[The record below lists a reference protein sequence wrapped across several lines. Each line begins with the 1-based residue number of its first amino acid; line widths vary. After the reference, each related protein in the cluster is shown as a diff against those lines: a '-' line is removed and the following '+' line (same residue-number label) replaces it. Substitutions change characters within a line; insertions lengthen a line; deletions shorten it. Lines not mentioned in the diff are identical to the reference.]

1 MAPTRGKYHR
11 DFLRSLHVEVCEIPE
26 PVMYRQFAARA
37 RAPRRPNL
45 SRRSCQTLPP
55 LLKRSLWYLA
65 FVAGVGL
72 SVGLALRLG
81 GW

>member
-1 MAPTRGKYHR
+1 MIGLYDR

-26 PVMYRQFAARA
+26 PRAAQRREDFSRDPIGAAAPVEHYRA
-37 RAPRRPNL
+37 R
-45 SRRSCQTLPP
+45 
-55 LLKRSLWYLA
+55 LLQRSLWYLA